1 MKIAEVRQFLSESFN
16 FSKHINFEDYL
27 FSLNVEED
35 EEVDTWGDDI
45 KKECQNDKDFI
56 SYKDAK
62 GLYDKLS
69 NGDKQYVSP
78 NGKYVDSPSLIF
90 RLGEEKDGELIG
102 FIDVYY
108 FANKKESK
116 DKDGFITM
124 AVDPAHRGKGI
135 AKKLLN
141 RAVEKAKKV
150 GFKALTY
157 EVDNE
162 NKRSI
167 NFIQKVSNKFKNETP
182 KDSKTVVF
190 RYHLAKEED
199 EMTTAI
205 LGGTPSDTL
214 HSGDNYASG
223 DMRVPKVLGKIQRRR
238 KTDEDAED
246 AFTPLYRYMDLE
258 ELNNIIAYNAFTDL
272 IDFEDDCEGKIQNP
286 AGMLPF
292 FKSFTY
298 KLTKNGL
305 NDFMGENH
313 IICVFSGEAIKATSA
328 KNNKTKLIKYEF
340 DNAPGS
346 IHEYEY
352 RLFSEANRV
361 PVQPVNIIKKIIFC
375 KQSGKVNRDDIESL
389 LLDLSYSG
397 INVPVEYIANPI
409 NAKSKKIIF
418 SLDENDSL
426 VETKA

>member
-1 MKIAEVRQFLSESFN
+1 MKIAEVRHFLQENFN
-16 FSKHINFEDYL
+16 YHKHINFEDYM
-27 FSLNVEED
+27 
-35 EEVDTWGDDI
+35 
-45 KKECQNDKDFI
+45 
-56 SYKDAK
+56 Y
-62 GLYDKLS
+62 
-69 NGDKQYVSP
+69 
-78 NGKYVDSPSLIF
+78 
-90 RLGEEKDGELIG
+90 
-102 FIDVYY
+102 
-108 FANKKESK
+108 
-116 DKDGFITM
+116 
-124 AVDPAHRGKGI
+124 
-135 AKKLLN
+135 
-141 RAVEKAKKV
+141 EKAV
-150 GFKALTY
+150 
-157 EVDNE
+157 
-162 NKRSI
+162 
-167 NFIQKVSNKFKNETP
+167 
-182 KDSKTVVF
+182 
-190 RYHLAKEED
+190 EED
-199 EMTTAI
+199 EMTSAI
-205 LGGTPSDTL
+205 LSTAPQGGAL
-214 HSGDNYASG
+214 ECGDNYAPG

-246 AFTPLYRYMDLE
+246 TFTPLYRYMDLE